1 MKRIFI
7 LIFIALS
14 FVIFYQMVLSQNGI
28 IEGYRVQ
35 EEKKVLLEYKS
46 LLEKEKSELDD
57 YIDYIKNNPEAKVY
71 LANKLG
77 YFFSKNLNLVKI
89 KQGQYEKVDDTSKLS
104 DIQKR
109 NLQTNQL
116 WEEIQAR
123 SVLDKTI
130 KRIRSWTIVGF
141 ILVFGFFTVV
151 TILGTNVTNYRSSG
165 SARRGHS
172 TGNVVNETDAGQEG
186 DETDND

>member
-28 IEGYRVQ
+28 IEGYRVR

-123 SVLDKTI
+123 SVLDKTV

-151 TILGTNVTNYRSSG
+151 TILGTNVTSYRGGSG
-165 SARRGHS
+165 RRGHS
-172 TGNVVNETDAGQEG
+172 ARNAVNETDVESEDDAKEN
-186 DETDND
+186 E